1 MQVKLVLSR
10 VARVSTVTNEREGDA
25 TVQFILE
32 LAAALN
38 LVGESVAINQAR
50 TERIA
55 AAYGVSDARVAVLPN
70 LVLAAGGRGH
80 PAAIE
85 LSHVDALF
93 LRLDRTAA
101 IADLAEA
108 AEHGAVDPEAGRRR
122 LDEIAT
128 MQHRFGLA
136 GVILGHVVLTIG
148 LTLILQPTPEA
159 LGLSAVLGAVIGA
172 LKAYARNL
180 HTVGVLLPV
189 SAATLVSALA
199 FWLAPEK
206 TLDGSM
212 RVLIPALVTF
222 LPGSL
227 LTTATLDLAA
237 GQVISGASQL
247 VAGTMQLV
255 LLSFGIVAGAQL
267 AGIPAVAAITNEAR
281 NSLGDWA
288 PWLGVVVFG
297 VGAFVHFSGPPR
309 TLGWLIVVLFAAWI
323 GQQIGGRLTSDALG
337 GFFGGLVVT
346 PVAAWVATRPSG
358 PPALA
363 TFLPA
368 FWLLVP
374 GAVGLI
380 GVAEFVGSD
389 REAGLDHFLN
399 AGVTFVAIGIG
410 VLVGNA
416 LVLGWNAH
424 RSST

>member
-1 MQVKLVLSR
+1 VT
-10 VARVSTVTNEREGDA
+10 TVEREPA
-25 TVQFILE
+25 VQFILE

-55 AAYGVSDARVAVLPN
+55 AAYGVSGARVAVLPN
-70 LVLAAGGRGH
+70 LVLASGGRGL
-80 PAAIE
+80 PTVLEFAR
-85 LSHVDALF
+85 LDALH

-101 IADLAEA
+101 IADLADA
-108 AEHGAVDPEAGRRR
+108 AERGEVAPEAGLRR
-122 LDEIAT
+122 LDEIAA
-128 MQHRFGLA
+128 MRHRFGLIGEIA
-136 GVILGHVVLTIG
+136 GHVVLTVG

-159 LGLSAVLGAVIGA
+159 LGLSAVFGALVGA

-189 SAATLVSALA
+189 AAATSVSAAA
-199 FWLAPEK
+199 FWLAPDR
-206 TLDGSM
+206 TLDSSM
-212 RVLIPALVTF
+212 RVLIPCLVTF

-237 GQVISGASQL
+237 DEVISGASRL

-255 LLSFGIVAGAQL
+255 LLSFGIVAGAEI
-267 AGIPAVAAITNEAR
+267 AGIPADLAITNEAQ
-281 NSLGDWA
+281 NTLGAWA

-297 VGAFVHFSGPPR
+297 LGAFVHFSGPPHSLR
-309 TLGWLIVVLFAAWI
+309 WLLVVLFAAWI
-323 GQQIGGRLTSDALG
+323 GQQVGARATSDVMG
-337 GFFGGLVVT
+337 GFFGGLLVT
-346 PVAAWVATRPSG
+346 PVAAWVATRRSG

-389 REAGLDHFLN
+389 REAGLNHFIN
-399 AGVTFVAIGIG
+399 AGITFIAIGIG

-416 LVLGWNAH
+416 IVLRL
-424 RSST
+424 RSS